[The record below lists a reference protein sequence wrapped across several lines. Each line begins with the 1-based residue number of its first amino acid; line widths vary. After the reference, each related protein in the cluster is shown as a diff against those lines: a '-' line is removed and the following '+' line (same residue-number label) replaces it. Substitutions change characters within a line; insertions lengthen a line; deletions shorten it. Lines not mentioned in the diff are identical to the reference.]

1 MMAFDVYRSEV
12 DSIPN
17 SVVRRDASGNIYANN
32 INASGAILVLDD
44 TTLSTT
50 ATASATIKSF
60 RYYNDGNITNIQAF
74 ISAWN
79 ASSGAMTTV
88 GINVDNLTPSST
100 TTTSTSEQFFTL
112 TLTPPTTTG
121 VHTLN
126 VTLDTSN
133 ASYSAYTKFL
143 QVEVS

>member
-1 MMAFDVYRSEV
+1 MPIIV
-12 DSIPN
+12 
-17 SVVRRDASGNIYANN
+17 SGNGGGGGSQQIY
-32 INASGAILVLDD
+32 LDD
-44 TTLSTT
+44 STFSTT
-50 ATASATIKSF
+50 ATASATVKSF

-79 ASSGAMTTV
+79 ASSGATTTV
-88 GINVDNLTPSST
+88 GINVDNSTPVST
-100 TTTSTSEQFFTL
+100 TTTSTSEQFFIL
-112 TLTPPTTTG
+112 TLTPPSTKG